1 MKKTLKIFFKKMY
14 YSAKINIICIL
25 ATLITLHRFSC
36 YKLSKK
42 ILQSIQN
49 SNNQERS
56 QSHLVFP
63 FKNIQNYKS
72 NYKEFFF
79 DVFKRTSN
87 DIRKDASEINEIN
100 EENSNKKY
108 LQKIL
113 EDSDDDEPNKEKA
126 DPELPFGYVPW
137 GQCNLETMEVSLN
150 LDKCG
155 RITFNT
161 TACSGFCKSNEQV
174 ISNTKLK
181 KRSCWACKPYKFV
194 NIKYEIKCIDNSR
207 SVFYFKAISACS
219 CFKHSDVIVP
229 LESK

>member
-1 MKKTLKIFFKKMY
+1 MY

-25 ATLITLHRFSC
+25 ATLVTLHNFSC

-49 SNNQERS
+49 GNNQDRS

-63 FKNIQNYKS
+63 LKNIQNYKYK
-72 NYKEFFF
+72 YKEFFY
-79 DVFKRTSN
+79 DVFKRSLG
-87 DIRKDASEINEIN
+87 DFRRDATEINKIN
-100 EENSNKKY
+100 DENSNKNY

-113 EDSDDDEPNKEKA
+113 EESDDDEPDKENV
-126 DPELPFGYVPW
+126 DSEFTFGYVSW

-150 LDKCG
+150 LGKCG

-174 ISNTKLK
+174 ISNTKMK

-194 NIKYEIKCIDNSR
+194 DIKYEVKCIDNSR
-207 SVFYFKAISACS
+207 SVFNLRAISACS
-219 CFKHSDVIVP
+219 CFKHSDEIVP